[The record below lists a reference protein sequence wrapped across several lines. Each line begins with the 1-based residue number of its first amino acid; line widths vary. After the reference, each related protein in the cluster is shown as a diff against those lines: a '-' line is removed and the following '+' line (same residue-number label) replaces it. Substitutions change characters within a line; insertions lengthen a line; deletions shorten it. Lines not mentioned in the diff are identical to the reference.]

1 MNNVK
6 VPMCFETK
14 DICAIIPYLNDAHYW
29 IGDIQQKDRV
39 ITIFLNTIGGQQIGI
54 SSDETIMVN
63 GVPVTNDCTEN
74 ALKIIE
80 HFMLCMNLETTDPPV
95 TLDKPKEKDKK

>member
-1 MNNVK
+1 MNNIK

-14 DICAIIPYLNDAHYW
+14 DICAIIPFLNDGHYW
-29 IGDIQQKDRV
+29 EGRIRKEDRV

-54 SSDETIMVN
+54 SDGETIMIN

-80 HFMLCMNLETTDPPV
+80 HFMMCMNLETTDPPV
-95 TLDKPKEKDKK
+95 DLDKLKEKVKK

>member
-1 MNNVK
+1 MNNVE

-14 DICAIIPYLNDAHYW
+14 DICAIRPYCEDSHYW
-29 IGDIQQKDRV
+29 IGDIKQKDRV
-39 ITIFLNTIGGQQIGI
+39 ITIYLNTIGGQQIGI
-54 SSDETIMVN
+54 STDETIMVN

-74 ALKIIE
+74 AIKIIE

-95 TLDKPKEKDKK
+95 DLDKLKKKVKK

>member
-1 MNNVK
+1 MESNLSGLALFYFMNN
-6 VPMCFETK
+6 
-14 DICAIIPYLNDAHYW
+14 YW
-29 IGDIQQKDRV
+29 IGDIKQKDRV

-54 SSDETIMVN
+54 SNDETVMVN

-80 HFMLCMNLETTDPPV
+80 HFMLCMNLETTDLPV
-95 TLDKPKEKDKK
+95 DMDKLKEKDKK

>member
-14 DICAIIPYLNDAHYW
+14 TICAIRPYLDDGHYLN
-29 IGDIQQKDRV
+29 GQVRLKDRV
-39 ITIFLNTIGGQQIGI
+39 ITIYLNTVGGQQIGI
-54 SSDETIMVN
+54 SDGETIMIN
-63 GVPVTNDCTEN
+63 GVQVTNDCTEN

-95 TLDKPKEKDKK
+95 DMDKLKEKHKK